1 LQPSFQSRQLLRR
14 VLWWCGAGGTENGRV
29 DARRQNVDE
38 RACRPKVAVGSKGK
52 KQNELKEKWVKE

>member
-1 LQPSFQSRQLLRR
+1 
-14 VLWWCGAGGTENGRV
+14 V